1 MKGCGVQEE
10 EEEYNPFWQG
20 GAAAVFLSAIMFAL
34 YLYMAAPAQLEADQ
48 MQAKVDEVND
58 RIVLQRQELEYIQAK
73 CVELERGDPQ
83 TLRETIRQELVKG
96 QRLDFLP

>member
-1 MKGCGVQEE
+1 MRED

-20 GAAAVFLSAIMFAL
+20 GAAAVLLSAIMFAL
-34 YLYMAAPAQLEADQ
+34 YLYVAEPARVDAER
-48 MQAKVDEVND
+48 MQKKVSEVNA
-58 RIVLQRQELEYIQAK
+58 RITSRKSELERIQRK
-73 CVELERGDPQ
+73 CEELERGDPQ